1 MPRPPKMRT
10 IRHVPGSMYFKPQGV
25 PLSALSEEVLGLDE
39 IEALRLSDLL
49 GLSLE
54 ETGQRM
60 QVSRATAGR
69 ILERARRKVATALV
83 TGRALRIKGGP
94 AQMPHDDPSGR
105 QTPRGR
111 GHAHGRV
118 HGRGTGRENGRR
130 RGRGGPPW
138 GS

>member
-1 MPRPPKMRT
+1 MRT

-25 PLSALSEEVLGLDE
+25 PLSALAEEVLGLDE

-69 ILERARRKVATALV
+69 ILERARRKIATALV
-83 TGRALRIKGGP
+83 TGRALRIQGGP

-105 QTPRGR
+105 RMQRGHGHGR
-111 GHAHGRV
+111 GH
-118 HGRGTGRENGRR
+118 GRGNGRGQGGK